1 VQAIVVSP
9 GVPDSLRLGE
19 VPEPSGPPG
28 TVTVRTLEVGVC
40 GTDRSIGAGHFGTA
54 PQGRGDLIIGHEVLG
69 VLEQPAAGLEAGTL
83 VAATVRRPCGHCA
96 NCDAGEMDSCTTGD
110 FLERGIVGLDGFAAE
125 RFAESPENLVPIPA
139 SLDRLG
145 VLAEPASI
153 AERGL
158 RHALAVGER
167 QGWAPRHAI
176 VLGVGALGILSVLA
190 LRLRG
195 IETWALSRGPASSPR
210 AALVEATGA
219 RYLSSGDQTLTELA
233 EEIGGADLILEAA
246 GSPELMVEAIGAL
259 RPNGVL
265 CLRGIDAES
274 RPLEVDSAL
283 FSAEIVL
290 NNKAIIGSTNAGRP
304 DWTQGVADLEA
315 SSQRWP
321 DVLEAVVGTRVPPD
335 DFAAALAAESVKAT
349 IAFA

>member
-1 VQAIVVSP
+1 
-9 GVPDSLRLGE
+9 
-19 VPEPSGPPG
+19 
-28 TVTVRTLEVGVC
+28 
-40 GTDRSIGAGHFGTA
+40 
-54 PQGRGDLIIGHEVLG
+54 
-69 VLEQPAAGLEAGTL
+69 VLEQPAAGLDAGTL

-125 RFAESPENLVPIPA
+125 RFAEWPENLVPIPA

-153 AERGL
+153 AERGM

-167 QGWAPRHAI
+167 QGWAPRRAI

-210 AALVEATGA
+210 AGLVQATGA
-219 RYLSSGDQTLTELA
+219 RYVSTGDVSLAQLGEEL
-233 EEIGGADLILEAA
+233 GGADLILEAA

-259 RPNGVL
+259 APNGVL

-274 RPLEVDSAL
+274 RPIQVDAAL
-283 FSAEIVL
+283 FGAEIVL
-290 NNKAIIGSTNAGRP
+290 NNKAIIGSTNAGRA

-315 SSQRWP
+315 MSTRWP
-321 DVLEAVVGTRVPPD
+321 DVLEAVVGTRAGPD
-335 DFAAALAAESVKAT
+335 DFATALGAESVKAT